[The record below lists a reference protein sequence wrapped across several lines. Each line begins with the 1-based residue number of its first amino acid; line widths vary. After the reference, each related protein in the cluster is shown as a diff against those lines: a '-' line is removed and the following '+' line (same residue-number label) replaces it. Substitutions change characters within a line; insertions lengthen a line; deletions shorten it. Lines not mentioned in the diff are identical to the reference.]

1 MRFLSFIC
9 LGRKSYEL
17 IGQPDTSAYI
27 VLRFVEK
34 VIE

>member
-9 LGRKSYEL
+9 LGKKLHEL

-27 VLRFVEK
+27 VLRFVEEF
-34 VIE
+34 IE